1 MEDNII
7 VNDVPI
13 TEPASVDSETLDQTD
28 EIIPTPDSKYDKPV
42 TPNASAAPTIAEF
55 FGTIQESVTITW
67 RMHLKTKSYSIHKTL
82 NDFYYH
88 ALDVVDRIIE
98 QYQGINGVVEDP
110 YSGLIAS
117 ESKTEVEYLKELKD
131 FVNTSKYILGDYTE
145 INSTIDEFLGIIDST
160 IYKITNL
167 HENAIKSFDE
177 FCYEN
182 YNKNDK

>member
-1 MEDNII
+1 MENNKI
-7 VNDVPI
+7 VNNEPI
-13 TEPASVDSETLDQTD
+13 TEPVPVDSETLAQTD
-28 EIIPTPDSKYDKPV
+28 EIIPTPDSTHVEPV
-42 TPNASAAPTIAEF
+42 TPDAGQAPTIAEF

-67 RMHLKTKSYSIHKTL
+67 RMHLKTKSYSIHNAL
-82 NDFYYH
+82 NDFYYR

-98 QYQGINGVVEDP
+98 QYQGINGVVEEP

-131 FVNTSKYILGDYTE
+131 FINTSKYILGDYTE
-145 INSTIDEFLGIIDST
+145 INSTIDDFLGVIDST

-167 HENAIKSFDE
+167 HENVIKSFDE

-182 YNKNDK
+182 YNKNDE